1 MYTLSPS
8 KNIKGSNY
16 GEFLKDKNL
25 LLCTRLYKY
34 APNLESLLTQQYVWE
49 AALIYVGW
57 FFFQAI
63 LYMLP
68 VGRVVEGQP
77 LRTGGKLKYRC
88 NGK

>member
-1 MYTLSPS
+1 MPKFSTDWKSY
-8 KNIKGSNY
+8 
-16 GEFLKDKNL
+16 FDK
-25 LLCTRLYKY
+25 
-34 APNLESLLTQQYVWE
+34 E

-77 LRTGGKLKYRC
+77 LRTGGKLKYKC

>member
-1 MYTLSPS
+1 MLLKKRFTIHLKKKKLMLLFQIPNYYHSV
-8 KNIKGSNY
+8 IK
-16 GEFLKDKNL
+16 L
-25 LLCTRLYKY
+25 
-34 APNLESLLTQQYVWE
+34 
-49 AALIYVGW
+49 GW